1 MPVLNFKI
9 KCILKTNQTLNK
21 VIQATKST
29 LATNLVIMMMM
40 MMMMMTMIVLKVT
53 IMIKIE
59 IS

>member
-40 MMMMMTMIVLKVT
+40 MMMTMIVLKVT

>member
-40 MMMMMTMIVLKVT
+40 MMMMTMIVLKVT